1 MLRRKMLAI
10 LLPTVAA
17 ATLVGS
23 GFSAWY
29 FGETVDTS
37 HKFGVGVEITDV
49 VGEIGTISK
58 SANSVEPTKIVLD
71 QGQGT
76 ATHANDPDYGISF
89 RDAETSSF
97 GEGSF
102 IGATF
107 EFNTGVYNK
116 LTSAGLSV
124 YFIQTVTVNNA
135 LLEFVTFQD
144 NVEGTLGNKD
154 DLSSDATTT
163 YTLETKIV
171 DPNSTSMTINVGTT
185 NYINAFLQ
193 YGGNQ
198 GKPENSTEL
207 SNMRDALTA
216 VKGDLITFSRTAVV
230 K

>member
-37 HKFGVGVEITDV
+37 HKFGVGVVITDL

-58 SANSVEPTKIVLD
+58 SENAVEPTKIVLD
-71 QGQGT
+71 QGT
-76 ATHANDPDYGISF
+76 AAHANEPDYGISF
-89 RDAETSSF
+89 GDAETSSF
-97 GEGSF
+97 GKESF

-107 EFNTGVYNK
+107 KFNDGVYDK

-124 YFIQTVTVNNA
+124 YFIQTVTVNNT

-144 NVEGTLGNKD
+144 NVEKTLGDKD
-154 DLSSDATTT
+154 TLSSDATTT

-171 DPNSTSMTINVGTT
+171 DPDSTSMTINIGTT

-198 GKPENSTEL
+198 GKPENETEL

-216 VKGDLITFSRTAVV
+216 VKDKLITFSWTAVV